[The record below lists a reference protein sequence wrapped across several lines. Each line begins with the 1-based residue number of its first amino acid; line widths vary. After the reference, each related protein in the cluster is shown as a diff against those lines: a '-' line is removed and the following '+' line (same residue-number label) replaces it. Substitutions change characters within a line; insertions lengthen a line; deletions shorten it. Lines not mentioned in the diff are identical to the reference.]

1 MEIFSTE
8 VIIAALGIVS
18 SIASGW
24 GSWFFARR
32 KYNSEVDNNVI
43 ENMKQSL
50 EFYTKLSDD
59 NKARLEEALK
69 RNEQLEKEVNQLR
82 GQMFELMNSIC
93 YNVTCELRVKAP
105 KKGINRVKRN
115 CEDATKERE

>member
-1 MEIFSTE
+1 METISTE
-8 VIIAALGIVS
+8 LITIIAGIVA
-18 SIASGW
+18 SIVSGW

-69 RNEQLEKEVNQLR
+69 RNEQLEGEIRQLR
-82 GQMFELMNSIC
+82 AQMFELMNNIC
-93 YNVTCELRVKAP
+93 YDMTCELRARKSKVIRKR
-105 KKGINRVKRN
+105 KG
-115 CEDATKERE
+115 CEDVIEEGK